1 MPSQPPGPGSSEPQS
16 EEDEGSGSFQ
26 LPSLDEP
33 EEPAKPVRPPPPPPP
48 QRVTSLIA
56 DDAPEPELPPE
67 EAAARLKRHHVPPA
81 IIALDRIDSDDTFR
95 IRPAGDTERLA
106 QNLARLGQLFPV
118 DLRPRPP
125 DRFQIVCGFRRVEAL
140 RFLQRDTVVARL
152 HSDLS
157 DDDALLM
164 AISATIDVEPV
175 SAEELQALQQRLLSE
190 GRLSPAA
197 RDMLDKVLEE
207 GGLAPEEVEGEA
219 GEAKEEEVEADELAE
234 DVTTRMAELNQ
245 DLALLADVF
254 PSLDAETKQA
264 LLQQLSYAAELV
276 AYLERK

>member
-81 IIALDRIDSDDTFR
+81 IIALDRIDADDTFR